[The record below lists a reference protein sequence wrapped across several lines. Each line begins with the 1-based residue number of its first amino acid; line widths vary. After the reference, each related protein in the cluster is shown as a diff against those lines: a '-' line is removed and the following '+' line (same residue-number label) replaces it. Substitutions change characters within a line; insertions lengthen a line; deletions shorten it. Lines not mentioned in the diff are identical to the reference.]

1 MWNSNVFTVTRV
13 REFGSVTLQN
23 DTFPIVI
30 TVTRVRDCA
39 PVLAGN
45 NTPSPHARSQEV
57 DLLVCVDVVWALE
70 AVVGSGV
77 VFGVVVT
84 KVDDPGRVVDE
95 KLLLAL
101 AVLDPVEAHVDGF
114 GSFLFDGFVGE
125 PHRCSVVDLDRGGR
139 LGMAHFVEGSS

>member
-1 MWNSNVFTVTRV
+1 MR
-13 REFGSVTLQN
+13 L
-23 DTFPIVI
+23 
-30 TVTRVRDCA
+30 RDCV
-39 PVLAGN
+39 PVLAGI
-45 NTPSPHARSQEV
+45 NTPSPHARCQEV

-77 VFGVVVT
+77 VFGVIIT
-84 KVDDPGRVVDE
+84 KVEGTGSVVDE
-95 KLLLAL
+95 ELLLAF

-125 PHRCSVVDLDRGGR
+125 PHRGSVVDLDRGGR